1 MNGVSPNKPM
11 KCITKKFTA
20 VIEAAV
26 KKEMEQYEV
35 ESQLLALD
43 RKVEEF
49 GEESNNRIEEV
60 DSNVSDLDSRVDDI
74 DSTVSDLSDKIDNI
88 ESADYASEDYIDD
101 RINTVESEL
110 SDKMTELVAEAI
122 DERKIEIAKEQVE
135 SIVKEQVKAV
145 IKETVTKDFI
155 LALLAT
161 K

>member
-1 MNGVSPNKPM
+1 M

-26 KKEMEQYEV
+26 KKEIEAHEV
-35 ESQLLALD
+35 DSQLLALD
-43 RKVEEF
+43 RKVDEFSEEA
-49 GEESNNRIEEV
+49 NNRIEEV
-60 DSNVSDLDSRVDDI
+60 DSNLSDLDSRVDSIESDM
-74 DSTVSDLSDKIDNI
+74 SDLSDKVDNI
-88 ESADYASEDYIDD
+88 ESADYIGADHFDE
-101 RINTVESEL
+101 RINELESDL
-110 SDKMTELVAEAI
+110 SDKMTELVTEAI